1 MRTATPVSAMAEQ
14 TTNTAAPTADEHYV
28 RLEGLRKEFDGTV
41 AVYEANLDIRK
52 GEIFALLG
60 STGCGKTT
68 LLRMLSGF
76 EIPSAGR
83 ILIDGEDMT
92 HIAPHHRPTNM
103 MFQSYAIF
111 PHMTVEQN
119 IAFGLKQEGQPKGQ
133 IKKTV
138 QEMLDLVRMTP
149 YAKRKPHQLSG
160 GQRQRV
166 ALARSLAKRP
176 KLLLLDE
183 PMSALDKKLRNQVQF
198 EIVNILEQLGMTC
211 VIVTHDQE
219 EAMTMAHRMAV
230 MDQGEILQ
238 VGTPSE
244 IYEHP
249 NCRFTAEFIGSV
261 NLFEGTLTEDEP
273 DYVVIDSHE
282 ACCPIRIGHGIS
294 GSLGMQAWVAI
305 RPEKIRI
312 QREPSGGSVNCAQG
326 TVDEIGYQG
335 SHSIYHIR
343 LSSGKRAIV
352 TQPNLSRD
360 LDERP
365 TWGDHVYLSWDA
377 DVPVVLTR

>member
-1 MRTATPVSAMAEQ
+1 MAEQ
-14 TTNTAAPTADEHYV
+14 TTTIAASTADEHYV
-28 RLEGLRKEFDGTV
+28 RLERLRKEFDGTI
-41 AVYEANLDIRK
+41 AVFETNLDIHK

-76 EIPSAGR
+76 ETPSAGR

-92 HIAPHHRPTNM
+92 RVAPHHRPTNM

-119 IAFGLKQEGQPKGQ
+119 IAFGLKQEGQPREQ
-133 IKKTV
+133 IRKTV
-138 QEMLDLVRMTP
+138 REMLELVRMTP

-273 DYVVIDSHE
+273 DHVIIESNE
-282 ACCPIRIGHGIS
+282 ACCPIRVGHGIS
-294 GSLGMQAWVAI
+294 GTLGMQVWAAI

-312 QREPSGGSVNCAQG
+312 QREPSEHGFNCAQG

-335 SHSIYHIR
+335 SHSIYHVR
-343 LSSGKRAIV
+343 LDSGKRAIS

-365 TWGDHVYLSWDA
+365 TWGDRVYLSWDEHA
-377 DVPVVLTR
+377 AVVLTR

>member
-1 MRTATPVSAMAEQ
+1 MAEQ
-14 TTNTAAPTADEHYV
+14 TTNIAASTADEHYV
-28 RLEGLRKEFDGTV
+28 RLEGLRKEFDGTI
-41 AVYEANLDIRK
+41 AVFETNLDIHK

-76 EIPSAGR
+76 ETPSAGR

-92 HIAPHHRPTNM
+92 HVAPHHRPTNM

-119 IAFGLKQEGQPKGQ
+119 IAFGLKQEGQPREQ

-138 QEMLDLVRMTP
+138 TEMLELVRMTP

-273 DYVVIDSHE
+273 DYVVIDSQE

-294 GSLGMQAWVAI
+294 GSFGMQVWAAL

-312 QREPSGGSVNCAQG
+312 QREPSESGFNCAQG

-343 LSSGKRAIV
+343 LDSGKRAIV

-365 TWGDHVYLSWDA
+365 TWGDHVYLSWDEYA
-377 DVPVVLTR
+377 PVVLTR

>member
-1 MRTATPVSAMAEQ
+1 M
-14 TTNTAAPTADEHYV
+14 
-28 RLEGLRKEFDGTV
+28 GLRKEFDGTI

-76 EIPSAGR
+76 ETPSAGR
-83 ILIDGEDMT
+83 IMIDGEDMT
-92 HIAPHHRPTNM
+92 HVAPHHRPTNM

-119 IAFGLKQEGQPKGQ
+119 IAFGLKQEGQPKDQ

-138 QEMLDLVRMTP
+138 KEMLELVRMTP

-261 NLFEGTLTEDEP
+261 NLFEGNLVEDEP
-273 DYVVIDSHE
+273 DYVVIDSSE
-282 ACCPIRIGHGIS
+282 ACCPIRVGHGIS
-294 GSLGMQAWVAI
+294 GTLGMQVWVAI

-312 QREPSGGSVNCAQG
+312 LREPSEDSFNCAQG
-326 TVDEIGYQG
+326 IVDEIGYQG

-343 LSSGKRAIV
+343 LDSGKRAIV

-365 TWGDHVYLSWDA
+365 TWGDRVYLSWDTDA
-377 DVPVVLTR
+377 PVVLTR